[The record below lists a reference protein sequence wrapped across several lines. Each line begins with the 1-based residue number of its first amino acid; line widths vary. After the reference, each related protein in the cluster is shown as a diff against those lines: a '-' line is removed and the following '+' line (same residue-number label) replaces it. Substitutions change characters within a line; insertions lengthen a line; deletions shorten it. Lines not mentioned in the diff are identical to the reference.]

1 MKQAFERGD
10 AAPAS
15 AKATGDD
22 AANPDSPAKSTP
34 KRKRAPAK
42 KKVPT
47 EEKGSS
53 EENVEDGDEEENP
66 KPKKRRAPAKPRAKK
81 DAKKEEVAP
90 QEMTAS
96 VPPTEATTLIKTEG
110 ASDGGEYYD
119 QGGNAAGGEVEN
131 GEGEIA
137 QERKY
142 YILFMHVDDELMANS
157 RVGVSSWL
165 KETEV

>member
-10 AAPAS
+10 AAPTP
-15 AKATGDD
+15 AKTTGDD

-42 KKVPT
+42 KKVPA

-53 EENVEDGDEEENP
+53 EENVEDGDGEEKP

-81 DAKKEEVAP
+81 GAEKEEVAP

-110 ASDGGEYYD
+110 AGDGGEYYD
-119 QGGNAAGGEVEN
+119 QGEYVAGGEVEN
-131 GEGEIA
+131 GEGEVA
-137 QERKY
+137 QERQY
-142 YILFMHVDDELMANS
+142 NVLSMHVDDELMANS
-157 RVGVSSWL
+157 SVGVSSWL